1 MMSSQTGLFVDPRDA
16 DGLRDL
22 YNFQISSEIAS
33 RLTDGIVVVTSN
45 DSDRLLQSAACY
57 IEALQATHLIFP
69 DRGHFNSNYGDGHIN
84 DTLPE
89 LLEFL

>member
-1 MMSSQTGLFVDPRDA
+1 MISSQTGLSVDPRDA

-22 YNFQISSEIAS
+22 YNFQISSEITS
-33 RLTDGIVVVTSN
+33 RVTDEIIVITSN
-45 DSDRLLQSAACY
+45 DSYRLLLSADCY
-57 IEALQATHLIFP
+57 IEALQATHIIVP
-69 DRGHFNSNYGDGHIN
+69 DRGHFNSSYGDGHIN